1 MVKTGIDRI
10 FDYLDLFEGKRIGL
24 ITNPT
29 GVNKD
34 LVSTIDILNEH
45 TNLVAL
51 FSPEHGIRGDIQAGV
66 KLDSYKDSKTGIMVY
81 SLYGESRSPSKEMMD
96 KIDVLVFD
104 IQDVGARYYT
114 YLYTMAYALMA
125 CEKYNKRVVVL
136 DRPNPVDA
144 IHIEG
149 NILNLECRSFVGYY
163 PIPIR
168 YGLTIGELAIL
179 FNKEFEIGSDLKIIE
194 MEGYDRSMNYLDT
207 GLDWIMPSPNIPTPL
222 TAYAYLA
229 TCIFEGTNLSEGRGT
244 TKPFFIIGSPYLD
257 SEFVIEEIKKYS
269 LAGIKFRTMYF
280 TPKFSKYKDELC
292 QGIELIITDYINF
305 KPVKTGF
312 ILLDI
317 IRKHHKEFSYIEPFT
332 KDGHPFIDLLSGDVL
347 LRENKLGIEEIID
360 KMEKDSLSFLKV
372 KRRYHIY
379 D

>member
-144 IHIEG
+144 MHIEG
-149 NILNLECRSFVGYY
+149 NILNLECRRKKFKKLKKSF
-163 PIPIR
+163 
-168 YGLTIGELAIL
+168 
-179 FNKEFEIGSDLKIIE
+179 
-194 MEGYDRSMNYLDT
+194 
-207 GLDWIMPSPNIPTPL
+207 
-222 TAYAYLA
+222 
-229 TCIFEGTNLSEGRGT
+229 
-244 TKPFFIIGSPYLD
+244 
-257 SEFVIEEIKKYS
+257 
-269 LAGIKFRTMYF
+269 
-280 TPKFSKYKDELC
+280 
-292 QGIELIITDYINF
+292 
-305 KPVKTGF
+305 
-312 ILLDI
+312 
-317 IRKHHKEFSYIEPFT
+317 
-332 KDGHPFIDLLSGDVL
+332 
-347 LRENKLGIEEIID
+347 
-360 KMEKDSLSFLKV
+360 
-372 KRRYHIY
+372 
-379 D
+379 